1 MNRPV
6 DVLIHV
12 EDPGAANMV
21 LDLVPALRGLGLTA
35 AIIADGWG
43 RTYLTGKCVT
53 FRTEDGCSA
62 QKLLD
67 SFRPRVIV
75 VGSCD
80 NPNSRSLAL
89 TESAHSNGIPSC
101 GLIDTPANSDARFR
115 GSGVSPL
122 QFAPDW
128 LAVADD
134 RSLQAYAALGFQR
147 DHIKVIGLPHFDRVR
162 ERRDELSLLDRA
174 ELRRRLLPNADP
186 AQPVLVF
193 LAEGRD
199 RLNPQAS
206 YRSDDY
212 TIKGRGGSDFRTVI
226 VLEEILD
233 ACSVLVPRPYI
244 VVRPHP
250 KNEADDFVELAD
262 ELDLVTT
269 AHDPHELLWIADL
282 VVGMTTVLLVESA
295 ILGLPTIS
303 ILPRTVE
310 TAWLTALDAGAITI
324 ISNRELLLKHL
335 PELLRGHGCIESDSS
350 IDNLYPQG
358 ATARLAELVAWT
370 AGLK

>member
-21 LDLVPALRGLGLTA
+21 LDLVPALGDLGLTA

-62 QKLLD
+62 LKLLD

-89 TESAHSNGIPSC
+89 TESAHSRGIPSC
-101 GLIDTPANSDARFR
+101 GLIDTPANSNGRFR
-115 GSGVSPL
+115 GSSGSSL
-122 QFAPDW
+122 QCAPDW

-134 RSLQAYAALGFQR
+134 RSLQAYAALGFPL

-162 ERRDELSLLDRA
+162 ARRNELSLLDRA
-174 ELRRRLLPNADP
+174 ELRHRLLPNADP
-186 AQPVLVF
+186 AQSVLVF

-199 RLNPQAS
+199 RLNPEAS

-212 TIKGRGGSDFRTVI
+212 TFTGRGDSDFRTII

-233 ACSVLVPRPYI
+233 ACSALVPRPYI

-250 KNEADDFVELAD
+250 KNEPDDLIELAH

-269 AHDPHELLWIADL
+269 AHDPHELLWVADL

-295 ILGLPTIS
+295 ILGRPTIA
-303 ILPRTVE
+303 ILPRTAEV
-310 TAWLTALDAGAITI
+310 AWLAALESGAIAI
-324 ISNRELLLKHL
+324 ISNREMLLKRL
-335 PELLRGHGCIESDSS
+335 SEPLRAHGGIGSNSNIDS
-350 IDNLYPQG
+350 LYPPG

-370 AGLK
+370 ARLN